1 MCTAALFTI
10 AKIWKQSSVQSTD
23 EWIKKMWYICVCRFT
38 HTHKYYSVIK
48 KKNEILPFA
57 TMYMDLVGIRLS
69 GVRQRQIPYSFT
81 YMCKQLDCN
90 KKY

>member
-1 MCTAALFTI
+1 MCADSHI
-10 AKIWKQSSVQSTD
+10 
-23 EWIKKMWYICVCRFT
+23 
-38 HTHKYYSVIK
+38 HTNITQQF

-57 TMYMDLVGIRLS
+57 TFAMVGIMLS
-69 GVRQRQIPYSFT
+69 EVSQRQIPYSFT